1 MDLTSIDLDLEPQG
15 DAPAGT
21 EQASTPATA
30 PVAASEPE
38 TLVPPSASA
47 PEGGAD
53 SEVETKLELA
63 RAYDEMGDKEGALE
77 LLNEVLAEGGPAQQ
91 AAART
96 LIEKLG

>member
-15 DAPAGT
+15 EAPADT
-21 EQASTPATA
+21 EQAAATAPASA

-38 TLVPPSASA
+38 TQVPASE
-47 PEGGAD
+47 PEGGED